1 MARLRALF
9 FLWVGWAS
17 RSGLPGGCPFVAA
30 ATEVD
35 DCEGTLREHVEQMQS
50 RWFRFFQSVV
60 EQAMT
65 CGHLSGQVDP
75 TQFTWEIFGI
85 YLVYHFSSRLLRDPQ
100 AEDRAHQ
107 AFERLLQAPPLRAEG
122 LS

>member
-1 MARLRALF
+1 
-9 FLWVGWAS
+9 
-17 RSGLPGGCPFVAA
+17 
-30 ATEVD
+30 
-35 DCEGTLREHVEQMQS
+35 
-50 RWFRFFQSVV
+50 
-60 EQAMT
+60 MT

-75 TQFTWEIFGI
+75 TQFTWEVFGI

-107 AFERLLQAPPLRAEG
+107 AFERLLQAPPLRAEV